1 MSKRSDELP
10 NEILN
15 DNEPCCN
22 DTSCCPPKTPITRE
36 IPKIGRND
44 PCICGNGRKF
54 KKCCGK
60 NT

>member
-1 MSKRSDELP
+1 MIEKTDELS

-15 DNEPCCN
+15 EGYLCCN
-22 DTSCCPPKTPITRE
+22 NTSCCPTKTPIIRDT
-36 IPKIGRND
+36 PKIGRND

-60 NT
+60 NI

>member
-10 NEILN
+10 SEILN

-36 IPKIGRND
+36 TPKIGRND

-60 NT
+60 NK